1 VLLVIGFLVGR
12 AWVESYLKSER
23 FRLFVSRS
31 VGETLKAQ
39 AEFAPFRVTG
49 MQFYS
54 DGLKARGSEAASFS
68 DLRVDQVRAEVS
80 TRRFLERVWQ
90 IEDLEAQR
98 LEVRFDGP
106 RTLLPP
112 SQPQERTARTG
123 TTWLPNRVEI
133 GSARIREMNLH
144 WGAGG
149 AGRLTGTTVEV
160 RPHDGGW
167 NIEGVSGR
175 LEQAGYPSLDLQT
188 AQLHYRGTSLFIKA
202 SDLRQGEAGR
212 LQATGELR
220 MRESIELQVALQGI
234 DVKNFLTGDWRLRVH
249 GAMGGEVTVQSA
261 LPATEAPTLFGKL
274 HMESGHLE
282 ALPVLE
288 QIALFTRMQQ
298 FRRIALSKA
307 SAQFRQSSSEVTVT
321 DFVAESDGLLRMEG
335 AFTVIRGMISGDFQ
349 VGVTPA
355 ALQWLPGSQERVF
368 TVARGGY
375 LWTPLRLA
383 GPVEKP
389 QEDLSPRLIAAA
401 KGAVLQ
407 GVENTVRDSINTGKD
422 AVKGALD
429 LLMPLLQPK

>member
-1 VLLVIGFLVGR
+1 
-12 AWVESYLKSER
+12 
-23 FRLFVSRS
+23 
-31 VGETLKAQ
+31 
-39 AEFAPFRVTG
+39 
-49 MQFYS
+49 
-54 DGLKARGSEAASFS
+54 
-68 DLRVDQVRAEVS
+68 
-80 TRRFLERVWQ
+80 
-90 IEDLEAQR
+90 
-98 LEVRFDGP
+98 
-106 RTLLPP
+106 
-112 SQPQERTARTG
+112 
-123 TTWLPNRVEI
+123 
-133 GSARIREMNLH
+133 
-144 WGAGG
+144 
-149 AGRLTGTTVEV
+149 
-160 RPHDGGW
+160 
-167 NIEGVSGR
+167 
-175 LEQAGYPSLDLQT
+175 
-188 AQLHYRGTSLFIKA
+188 
-202 SDLRQGEAGR
+202 
-212 LQATGELR
+212 
-220 MRESIELQVALQGI
+220 
-234 DVKNFLTGDWRLRVH
+234 
-249 GAMGGEVTVQSA
+249 
-261 LPATEAPTLFGKL
+261 LPATDAPTLFGKL

-298 FRRIALSKA
+298 FRRVALSKA
-307 SAQFRQSSSEVTVT
+307 SAQFRQSSGELAVT